1 MPDRRSRLTRPVYGV
16 AAALLTAGALTA
28 CGPAATTS
36 TTTPAP
42 PTGAAAP
49 AALTT
54 VDGHSVDLPAT
65 SPTAVLFF
73 SAGCGECVGG
83 GTAVAGARA
92 AVQKATGT
100 ARFLAVDMVPTENT
114 ADVHRFLDQIGDT
127 NLPAVID
134 THGDLTSRYQVTAQ
148 TTLLV
153 IDPSGRITY
162 RGHAPAQDQILT
174 ALGPSAAR

>member
-1 MPDRRSRLTRPVYGV
+1 
-16 AAALLTAGALTA
+16 LTAGALTA

-49 AALTT
+49 
-54 VDGHSVDLPAT
+54 
-65 SPTAVLFF
+65 AVLFF